1 MEQGK
6 FDISE
11 FHWLMDML
19 QGIDVGLIVLD
30 RNFNIQLWNSFM
42 SNYSGKDSTRV
53 IGENLFSLF
62 KEIPEAWFRNKV
74 SPVFQLKS
82 RTFTSWEQRPYLF
95 RLRNYRPITGTA
107 EFMYQ
112 DVSFVPLVSSNGV
125 VEHIGL
131 IVNDV
136 TDVAVNKLAL
146 QDVNTQLERLSQTD
160 RLTGL
165 CNRGHWEELVVQEFR
180 RVTRTGHPC
189 SMIMFDIDHFKKI
202 NDNYGHPAGD
212 EVIRQTAAIL
222 QDCIR
227 ETDVGGRYGGEE
239 FGVLLINTEA
249 EDARIVAERI
259 RESIEALTVTHE
271 AHVIKYTV
279 SLGIAEMSGSMNNH
293 EQLIHQADHALYQSK
308 EGGRNQATV
317 FKG

>member
-1 MEQGK
+1 MQQGK

-62 KEIPEAWFRNKV
+62 KEIPESWFRNKV

-112 DVSFVPLVSSNGV
+112 DVSFVPLVSSNGE

-146 QDVNTQLERLSQTD
+146 QDANVQLEQLSQTD

-165 CNRGHWEELVVQEFR
+165 FNRGHWEELVVQEFK

-222 QDCIR
+222 RDCIR

-249 EDARIVAERI
+249 EDARVVAERI

-271 AHVIKYTV
+271 AHVIRYTV
-279 SLGIAEMSGSMNNH
+279 SLGIAEMSGSMDNH
-293 EQLIHQADHALYQSK
+293 EQLIHQADQALYQSK

>member
-1 MEQGK
+1 MEQSK

-19 QGIDVGLIVLD
+19 QTIDVGLVVLD
-30 RNFNIQLWNSFM
+30 KNYQIQLWNSFM

-53 IGENLFSLF
+53 LGENLFSLF
-62 KEIPEAWFRNKV
+62 PEVNESWFRNKL

-95 RLRNYRPITGTA
+95 RLKNYRPITGTA

-112 DVSFVPLVSSNGV
+112 DVSFVPLVSSNGE

-131 IVNDV
+131 IVYDV

-146 QDVNTQLERLSQTD
+146 QDANVQLEQLSQTD
-160 RLTGL
+160 RLTQL
-165 CNRGHWEELVVQEFR
+165 FNRGHWEEIVVQEFK

-212 EVIRQTAAIL
+212 EVIRQTADVL
-222 QDCIR
+222 RDCIR

-259 RESIEALTVTHE
+259 RESIEALTVTHDK
-271 AHVIKYTV
+271 HSIRFTV
-279 SLGIAEMSGSMNNH
+279 SLGIAEMYGTMDSH
-293 EQLIHQADHALYQSK
+293 EQLIHNADQALYQSK

-317 FKG
+317 FKN